1 MKTRNL
7 LPRLVVILLI
17 GLAPMC
23 AQGFRAGVGRAVIT
37 PELPAWL
44 SGYASRT
51 EPAKEV
57 LHDLWAKALVLDD
70 GAGGQVVLITTDL
83 IGLPREISEE
93 AAAQIQKKHRLKR
106 SQLLFN
112 SSHTHTGPAVR
123 PNLSVMYNWGP
134 EYDKRSREYAE
145 RLTGI
150 LVRIVGE
157 ALGNLSPARL
167 SAGHGSASFAANRRE
182 PTPQGF
188 RIGVNPSGPVDH
200 DVPVLEV
207 ADSTGK
213 PRAILFGYACHNTTL
228 TGGFL
233 KVSGDYAG
241 FAQLELERR
250 YPGVTAMFMM
260 LCGGDQNPNPR
271 STLELAES
279 HGRQLAEAV
288 VRARGAE
295 MRAIQP
301 RIRTAHKEVKL
312 HFAKH
317 RRSVFETELKSGD
330 RFRERRARLMLEAY
344 DKGRPVRS
352 IPYPVQA
359 VRLDDR
365 LAILALAGEV
375 VVDYSNRVKKE
386 YQQQLELVVAGYSNE
401 VSCYIP
407 SARVLSEGGYEA
419 NESMIYYGQPGPL
432 RSDVEER
439 IFAGIRSA
447 LKKVGVK

>member
-7 LPRLVVILLI
+7 LPHLVVILLI
-17 GLAPMC
+17 GLCPLC
-23 AQGFRAGVGRAVIT
+23 AEGLRAGVGRAVIT

-51 EPAKEV
+51 EPATEV

-70 GAGGQVVLITTDL
+70 GAGGRAVVVTTDL
-83 IGLPREISEE
+83 IGLPREISE
-93 AAAQIQKKHRLKR
+93 AAAAEIQKRHHLKR

-134 EYDKRSREYAE
+134 DYDKRSRDYAE
-145 RLTGI
+145 HLTRV

-157 ALGNLSPARL
+157 ALDNLAPAQL
-167 SAGHGSASFAANRRE
+167 SMGHGSASFAVNRRE
-182 PTPQGF
+182 STPQGF

-200 DVPVLEV
+200 NVPVMEIT
-207 ADSTGK
+207 DPTGK

-228 TGGFL
+228 TGSFL

-250 YPGVTAMFMM
+250 YPGATAMFMM

-271 STLELAES
+271 STLEYAQS
-279 HGRQLAEAV
+279 HGQQLAEAV
-288 VRARGAE
+288 VRARGEE
-295 MRAIQP
+295 MRSIQP

-312 HFAKH
+312 HFAEH
-317 RRSVFETELKSGD
+317 RKQVFETELKSGD
-330 RFRERRARLMLEAY
+330 RFRERRARLMLNAY
-344 DKGRPVRS
+344 TSGRPVRS
-352 IPYPVQA
+352 IPYPVQV

-375 VVDYSNRVKKE
+375 VVDYSKRAKE
-386 YQQQLELVVAGYSNE
+386 EFPQLDLVVAGYSSE

-432 RSDVEER
+432 RADVEDR
-439 IFAGIRSA
+439 IFGAIRSVMG
-447 LKKVGVK
+447 KVGIK

>member
-1 MKTRNL
+1 MRAGILNFC
-7 LPRLVVILLI
+7 LVFVVVT
-17 GLAPMC
+17 GFSMSH
-23 AQGFRAGVGRAVIT
+23 AQGLRAGVGRAVIT

-51 EPAKEV
+51 EPATEV

-70 GAGGQVVLITTDL
+70 GAGGRAVVVTTDL
-83 IGLPREISEE
+83 IGLPREISES

-134 EYDKRSREYAE
+134 DYDKRSRDYAE

-150 LVRIVGE
+150 LVRVVDE
-157 ALGNLSPARL
+157 ALNSLAPARL
-167 SAGHGSASFAANRRE
+167 SVGHGVAGFAMNRRE
-182 PTPQGF
+182 STPQGF
-188 RIGVNPSGPVDH
+188 RIGVNPAGPVDH

-207 ADSTGK
+207 ADPAGK

-228 TGGFL
+228 TGQFL

-250 YPGVTAMFMM
+250 YPGATAMFMM

-271 STLELAES
+271 STLEYAES
-279 HGRQLAEAV
+279 HGRLLAEAV
-288 VRARGAE
+288 VRARGE
-295 MRAIQP
+295 KMRSIQP
-301 RIRTAHKEVKL
+301 RIRAAHKEVKL
-312 HFAKH
+312 HFAEH
-317 RRSVFETELKSGD
+317 RRDVFETELKSGD
-330 RFRERRARLMLEAY
+330 RFRERRARLMLDAY
-344 DKGRPVRS
+344 DRGRPVRS
-352 IPYPVQA
+352 IPYPVQV

-365 LAILALAGEV
+365 LVILALAGEV
-375 VVDYSNRVKKE
+375 VVDYAKRAKGEFS
-386 YQQQLELVVAGYSNE
+386 QLDLVVAGYSNE

-407 SARVLSEGGYEA
+407 SARVLSEGGYEP

-432 RSDVEER
+432 RADVEER
-439 IFAGIRSA
+439 IFGGIRSVMRKA
-447 LKKVGVK
+447 GFK